1 MSEIHISKK
10 GSQRVQEKRQQI
22 INSAVNLFI
31 KKGYERTSV
40 REICKETGMTMGNL
54 YDYIGKK
61 EDLLFMVHDYVMKGI
76 YEDSIINLEQME
88 WIDTEHFRSLL
99 KVYFLHHLKL
109 KKESLL
115 TLREMW
121 LINRPQRNALL
132 DKHRDYISRLKNFLD
147 KGVKAGSLHIQDTQ
161 VMASFI
167 SYCIAMPVTR
177 SWSLREYKGKEEEL
191 ADILINIIIKALV

>member
-1 MSEIHISKK
+1 MSEKRISKK
-10 GSQRVQEKRQQI
+10 SSQRVQEKRQQI
-22 INSAVNLFI
+22 IDSAVNLFI

-76 YEDSIINLEQME
+76 YEDSIVDLEQME
-88 WIDTEHFRSLL
+88 WVDMEHFRSLL
-99 KVYFLHHLKL
+99 KRYFTHHLKL

-121 LINRPQRNALL
+121 LLKKPERKALL
-132 DKHRDYISRLKNFLD
+132 DKHRAYISRLKNFLD
-147 KGVKAGSLHIQDTQ
+147 KGVKAGSLHTQNTQ
-161 VMASFI
+161 VMASVI
-167 SYCIAMPVTR
+167 SYLIAMPVTR
-177 SWSLREYKGKEEEL
+177 SWSLQGFKGKEED
-191 ADILINIIIKALV
+191 ASNILIDIIVKALV